1 MLYQKL
7 LVGADPYYVA
17 LAENDGFELHCHPE
31 VELSC
36 CLAGEYGIT
45 LDGEK
50 YTLRAGQMAVIR
62 PMTGHSLD
70 SGDYVRLT
78 VEMGQ
83 SLLGPYFKQ
92 LEFLCRENLILT
104 LNTSDDPLF
113 GEVWQLLGELAEAEN
128 GTFRN
133 LLQKGNVYKLSG
145 LLLQLLTR
153 KRGLEAGENR
163 HFAEKI
169 GLALDMIYNRY
180 FDDLTVDE
188 VSAVCGYSKSSFC
201 RVFKAVTG
209 DTFHNTLNRH
219 RVEIAGDMLRST
231 RLPVEKI
238 AEQIGYPDA
247 KSFCRVFKRITGVSA
262 GSYRKNK
269 SVQ

>member
-113 GEVWQLLGELAEAEN
+113 GEVWQLLGELAVRRIVKGEN
-128 GTFRN
+128 VDKNAVIHFGVTGQ
-133 LLQKGNVYKLSG
+133 LLPVMGAPY
-145 LLLQLLTR
+145 LQLIKGVGGIGVHVPVMERIRRIQIQL
-153 KRGLEAGENR
+153 AGITKLFVILPK
-163 HFAEKI
+163 HAHVDIVIPGDKAVVADCADQCAAHHKI
-169 GLALDMIYNRY
+169 GK
-180 FDDLTVDE
+180 TVLFADP
-188 VSAVCGYSKSSFC
+188 VQFGDQIQLGVFYLLRNVHGKTPYLYRC
-201 RVFKAVTG
+201 R
-209 DTFHNTLNRH
+209 
-219 RVEIAGDMLRST
+219 
-231 RLPVEKI
+231 
-238 AEQIGYPDA
+238 QIFSQATSG
-247 KSFCRVFKRITGVSA
+247 
-262 GSYRKNK
+262 
-269 SVQ
+269 